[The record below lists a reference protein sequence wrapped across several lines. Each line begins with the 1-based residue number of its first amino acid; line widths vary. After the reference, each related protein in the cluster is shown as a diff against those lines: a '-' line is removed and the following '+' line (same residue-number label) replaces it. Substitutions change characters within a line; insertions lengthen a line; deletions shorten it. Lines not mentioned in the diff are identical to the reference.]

1 MFTYKFDKFTKQNQS
16 IGMIF
21 EGEQR
26 KSQQLC
32 S

>member
-16 IGMIF
+16 IF
-21 EGEQR
+21 EGEQK